1 MKENR
6 PINSSNNNVQG
17 TSIRS
22 RTQNSRIMDGGDN
35 DDMGLTESQLEEYGE
50 MLDDLGPVAEKVKV
64 NTLTMIAED
73 YADSPKNA
81 SKICQ
86 LIRDRLMSTKIRDD
100 HKLPLVY
107 VVDSILKNVRGT
119 YIELMEEDI
128 LAWMPI
134 VAAALP
140 EHDERRGRPKLKKV
154 WMLWKDSGIFAL
166 DVWQKL
172 GQYFTSS
179 SSLNGTGGDGSGSAV
194 GGQVNPVLKE
204 AGIDF
209 GVSPPIFPIISIDI
223 IVELCNF
230 FLFPFAMP
238 FM

>member
-6 PINSSNNNVQG
+6 PISGKNVQG
-17 TSIRS
+17 NSIDS
-22 RTQNSRIMDGGDN
+22 RTQNFRTMEGD
-35 DDMGLTESQLEEYGE
+35 DDDDDDFGLTESQLEEYGE

-73 YADSPKNA
+73 YADSPKDA

-86 LIRDRLMSTKIRDD
+86 LIRSRLMSTNVRDD

-119 YIELMEEDI
+119 YVTLMEEDI

-134 VAAALP
+134 VASALP

-154 WMLWKDSGIFAL
+154 WMLWKDSGIFPL

-179 SSLNGTGGDGSGSAV
+179 SLNGTGGSGSGPAV

-209 GVSPPIFPIISIDI
+209 GVSTICK
-223 IVELCNF
+223 IVWIGITLCNYARF
-230 FLFPFAMP
+230 CCL
-238 FM
+238 